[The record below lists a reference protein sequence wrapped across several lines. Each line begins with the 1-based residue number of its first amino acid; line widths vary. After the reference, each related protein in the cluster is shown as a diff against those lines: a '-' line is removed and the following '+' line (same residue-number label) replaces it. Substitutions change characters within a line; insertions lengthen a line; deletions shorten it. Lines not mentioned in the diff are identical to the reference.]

1 MKKFQWTPY
10 SVTCS
15 YMRSLRVTGTYVG
28 DVLTGY
34 SVPLTEIV
42 LKSPRRRTGEHLRKT
57 VDSLGRSG
65 AVRCAGFLTRGIAE
79 TIP

>member
-1 MKKFQWTPY
+1 M
-10 SVTCS
+10 
-15 YMRSLRVTGTYVG
+15 G
-28 DVLTGY
+28 DMLTGY